1 MSESCGNQIAQ
12 EEILMRK
19 PLSIGRK
26 GGRAGQETR
35 WPKRGT
41 RPMKLLFRSVV

>member
-1 MSESCGNQIAQ
+1 MSESYGNQIAQ

-26 GGRAGQETR
+26 GGPGRKPDG
-35 WPKRGT
+35 PKEVLG
-41 RPMKLLFRSVV
+41 L